1 MNKKWDIMN
10 EKMASLSQEVFD
22 EVMEHEIALAKLES
36 ERFEDLI
43 PQDIMNQE
51 RKSLL
56 LRLNNIKTNLVAK

>member
-1 MNKKWDIMN
+1 MN